1 MRLLIVGAGGV
12 GLGLASAL
20 LQAGEEVAVVARGE
34 GAAALRDHGL
44 CRTGILGRHQAA
56 AGSFA
61 VYPGLAAVPPLPYDC
76 VLICVKSFDSA
87 QAADELAL
95 ASDLVDPDTRVVL
108 FQNGFGNLEAFAGHF
123 PVERLFLA
131 RVITGFRLVKR
142 HQVEVTVH
150 AAPVLIGSPL
160 GSPLIDRSEEM
171 APLSAALTRGGL
183 PAAVS
188 HRIDRDLWA
197 KLLYNAMLNPLGAL
211 FDATYGELGASAQAR
226 EIMERIA
233 TEGFAVLSA
242 SGRQTHWST
251 ALAFLEAF
259 YAEMLPPTR
268 AHPSSMLQ
276 DIRQGRRTEVD
287 SLNGA
292 VVSLGR
298 EHGVATPVN
307 ELMVALVH
315 LLESRPPDHPRRT

>member
-34 GAAALRDHGL
+34 ATAALRDHGL
-44 CRTGILGRHQAA
+44 GRTGILGRHQAA
-56 AGSFA
+56 ARSFA
-61 VYPGLAAVPPLPYDC
+61 VYPGLAAVPPLPYDG

-95 ASDLVDPDTRVVL
+95 AQDLVGPATRVVL

-160 GSPLIDRSEEM
+160 TDRSEEM
-171 APLSAALTRGGL
+171 APLSQALTRGGL
-183 PAAVS
+183 PAEVT

-233 TEGFAVLSA
+233 AEGFAVLAA

-251 ALAFLEAF
+251 APAFLEAF

-276 DIRQGRRTEVD
+276 DIRQGRRTEID

-307 ELMVALVH
+307 ALMVALVH
-315 LLESRPPDHPRRT
+315 FLETRHPNPTRRT

>member
-12 GLGLASAL
+12 GLGLASSL
-20 LQAGEEVAVVARGE
+20 LQAGEEVEVVARGE
-34 GAAALRDHGL
+34 AAKALRGHGL
-44 CRTGILGRHQAA
+44 CRTGILGRYQAA
-56 AGSFA
+56 VGSFTVHPA
-61 VYPGLAAVPPLPYDC
+61 LAAVPPAPYDC

-87 QAADELAL
+87 QAADELAR
-95 ASDLVDPDTRVVL
+95 AGGLVGPATRVVL
-108 FQNGFGNLEAFAGHF
+108 FQNGFGNLEAFAAHL

-131 RVITGFRLVKR
+131 RVITGFRLTQR

-160 GSPLIDRSEEM
+160 VGRSEEM
-171 APLSAALTRGGL
+171 ARLSAALTRGGL

-226 EIMERIA
+226 EVMERIA

-242 SGRQTHWST
+242 SGRQTHWS
-251 ALAFLEAF
+251 AAPAFLEAF

-298 EHGVATPVN
+298 DHGVATPVN

-315 LLESRPPDHPRRT
+315 FLESRPPDHTRRT

>member
-1 MRLLIVGAGGV
+1 MRFLIVGAGGV
-12 GLGLASAL
+12 GLGLASFL

-34 GAAALRDHGL
+34 SGPALRGHGL
-44 CRTGILGRHQAA
+44 IRTGILGRHQAG

-61 VYPGLAAVPPLPYDC
+61 VYPGLAAVPPVSCDG
-76 VLICVKSFDSA
+76 VLVCVKSFDSV

-95 ASDLVDPDTRVVL
+95 AQGLVGPATRIVL
-108 FQNGFGNLEAFAGHF
+108 FQNGLGNLEAFGGHF
-123 PVERLFLA
+123 SIERIFLA
-131 RVITGFRLVKR
+131 RVITGFRLTEP

-150 AAPVLIGSPL
+150 AAPVLIGSTL
-160 GSPLIDRSEEM
+160 AGRSAEM

-188 HRIDRDLWA
+188 HQIDRDLWA

-211 FDATYGELGASAQAR
+211 FDATYGELGASAEAR
-226 EIMERIA
+226 EVMERIA
-233 TEGFAVLSA
+233 GEGFAVLSA
-242 SGRQTHWST
+242 SGRRTHWPEAS
-251 ALAFLEAF
+251 AFLEAF
-259 YAEMLPPTR
+259 YDEMLPPTR

-276 DIRQGRRTEVD
+276 DIRRGRRTEVD

-298 EHGVATPVN
+298 DHGVATPVN
-307 ELMVALVH
+307 ELMVTLVH
-315 LLESRPPDHPRRT
+315 LLESRHCSLASGTTAT